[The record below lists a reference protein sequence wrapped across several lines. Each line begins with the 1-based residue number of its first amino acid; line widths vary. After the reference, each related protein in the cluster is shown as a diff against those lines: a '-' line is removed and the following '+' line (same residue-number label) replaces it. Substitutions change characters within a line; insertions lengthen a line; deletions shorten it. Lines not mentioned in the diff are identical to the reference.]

1 MTAGAGP
8 VVSAATQ
15 VLAHTPGLAHFGAKP
30 SRTLPGRR
38 DLAARFAASLR
49 PDGSAVAYPPHQ
61 ASIGACHPRD
71 LPPRPWATTIP
82 VAAAWNSA
90 GAADLRFGPDGEVMP
105 EAEFLGLL
113 AVADAFDLVTL
124 SPAACDAAVAALA
137 RHPLAKWLDLDGI
150 ARHAGDAEAVAAE
163 PGALAI
169 GPSVGGIDLSGDSG
183 VLAAVRRAH
192 DDDEALAAPVVLE
205 NLAAKATATLA
216 LLHLLHG
223 HDIDPESVEFVL
235 GCGEEAVG
243 DRYQRGGGNMAKAV
257 AEAAGL
263 TAASGAD
270 VKDFCAAP
278 MPALVMAA
286 SLVAAGVFRRVAVV
300 AGGSLPKLGMKFEGH
315 LNHGLPVLEDVLAG
329 AAALVEADDGCS
341 ARLRLDA
348 VGRHRVGAGGAA
360 PQILEALAVE
370 PLAGL
375 GLAMT
380 DVDDYAT
387 ELHNPEI
394 TEPQGSGDVAARN
407 YKTLAALA
415 ARRGDIDRADIAA
428 FVERHGLPGFAPTQ
442 GHLAS
447 ALWYLP
453 HALRRLTG
461 GEASR
466 VMLLGKGSLF
476 LGRMSQLSDGMSV
489 LLERNE
495 GGRT

>member
-1 MTAGAGP
+1 MTDGPGP

-15 VLAHTPGLAHFGAKP
+15 VLAHTPGLAHLGAKP
-30 SRTLPGRR
+30 SRTLHGQP
-38 DLAARFAASLR
+38 DLAKRFVASLR
-49 PDGSAVAYPPHQ
+49 PYGAAAAYPPHQ

-71 LPPRPWATTIP
+71 LPPRPWTATTP
-82 VAAAWNSA
+82 AAAGA
-90 GAADLRFGPDGEVMP
+90 GDLRFGPDGEVMP
-105 EAEFLGLL
+105 EPEFLGLL
-113 AVADAFDLVTL
+113 AAADAFDLVTL

-137 RHPLAKWLDLDGI
+137 RHPLAKWIDLDGI
-150 ARHAGDAEAVAAE
+150 ARHAGDAEAVATE
-163 PGALAI
+163 SGALAL
-169 GPSVGGIDLSGDSG
+169 GPVVDADIASGDG
-183 VLAAVRRAH
+183 VVAAVRRAH
-192 DDDEALAAPVVLE
+192 DDDEALAAPVILE

-223 HDIDPESVEFVL
+223 HGIDPESVEFVL

-315 LNHGLPVLEDVLAG
+315 LGHGLPVLEDVLAG
-329 AAALVEADDGCS
+329 AAVLIEGDDGCS
-341 ARLRLDA
+341 ARVRLDA

-415 ARRGDIDRADIAA
+415 ARRGDIDRDDIAA
-428 FVERHGLPGFAPTQ
+428 FVDRHGLPGFAPTQ

-453 HALRRLTG
+453 HALRRLTSG
-461 GEASR
+461 DASR

>member
-1 MTAGAGP
+1 MTAGSGP
-8 VVSAATQ
+8 VVSAAAQ

-49 PDGSAVAYPPHQ
+49 PYGSAVAYPPHR

-71 LPPRPWATTIP
+71 LPSRPWAATMP
-82 VAAAWNSA
+82 AATGWDLV
-90 GAADLRFGPDGEVMP
+90 GAADFRFGPDGEVMP

-113 AVADAFDLVTL
+113 AAADSFDLVTL

-163 PGALAI
+163 PGALA
-169 GPSVGGIDLSGDSG
+169 VGRAVGSG
-183 VLAAVRRAH
+183 VIAAVRRAH
-192 DDDEALAAPVVLE
+192 DDDEALAASVILE

-223 HDIDPESVEFVL
+223 HGIDPESVEFVL

-263 TAASGAD
+263 TGASGAD

-286 SLVAAGVFRRVAVV
+286 SLVSAGVFRRVAVV

-315 LNHGLPVLEDVLAG
+315 LKGGLPVLEDVLAG
-329 AAALVEADDGCS
+329 AAVLVEADDGCS

-375 GLAMT
+375 GLSMT

-415 ARRGDIDRADIAA
+415 ARRGDIDRAAIAD
-428 FVERHGLPGFAPTQ
+428 FVARHGLPGFAPTQ

-453 HALRRLTG
+453 HALRRLTS